1 MASSSS
7 TPLARCPIGP
17 GAPPAVTMGAP
28 ARDTRQIVDKDLG
41 YGAMPLVHANRRMD
55 EGDRSA
61 ARALQPVYGV

>member
-1 MASSSS
+1 
-7 TPLARCPIGP
+7 
-17 GAPPAVTMGAP
+17 MGAP